1 MKKII
6 LISKSLTVFIII
18 AMLNFI
24 PGQNKLFANVQFD
37 EMKRLELQEAAQPV
51 IRITRPKAEYNA
63 SVYRDPFIVQ
73 QPKEEPAEKPGEVE
87 ITLPALEIQGL
98 VWGGENPQAII
109 NGKVF
114 KIGGVVEDA
123 HIVDI
128 SKNGVDI
135 FFQGRQ
141 FSIPAP
147 AAAYAPKIEKDP
159 IPKGGTND

>member
-1 MKKII
+1 MKKT
-6 LISKSLTVFIII
+6 ISISAGLTVFIII
-18 AMLNFI
+18 AMFNFI

-37 EMKRLELQEAAQPV
+37 ELQKLEVQEAQPV
-51 IRITRPKAEYNA
+51 IRITRPKVEYNV
-63 SVYRDPFIVQ
+63 SVCRDPFIIQ
-73 QPKEEPAEKPGEVE
+73 QAKEGTAEKPREVE
-87 ITLPALEIQGL
+87 ITLPVLKIQGI
-98 VWGGENPQAII
+98 VWGGKNPQAII

-114 KIGGVVEDA
+114 KIGSVIDDA

-128 SKNGVDI
+128 NKNGVDI

-147 AAAYAPKIEKDP
+147 AAAYAPKVEKD